1 MAFLGIPRTKI
12 LTNERAK
19 PMCLLSFD
27 RGQRLYYKHSDLT
40 LTSRSETRSSYITVS
55 FSASPYFQKL
65 GRLTVLMYDKRRNL
79 HSVERRIEN
88 APPTQL
94 RRKILSE
101 YSKNNCYPPISFL

>member
-1 MAFLGIPRTKI
+1 MAFFGIPRTKI
-12 LTNERAK
+12 LTKERAK

-27 RGQRLYYKHSDLT
+27 RARRLYYKHSDLT
-40 LTSRSETRSSYITVS
+40 LRSRSETRSSYITVS

-79 HSVERRIEN
+79 HSVGRRIEN

-101 YSKNNCYPPISFL
+101 YSKNNRYPPITFL